1 MTYERLQKVMANRGM
16 ASRRESEEYIRSGY
30 VWVNGVQVTE
40 MGLRVDPAQTRI
52 ELRLPHTI
60 SYTTIAFYKPRGVVS
75 NLPQNGETE
84 IRDWLPDQY
93 KELSCVGRLDKDSE
107 GLILLT
113 NDGVLSRHLLTGYHE
128 REYIV
133 RVDQPFTKGME
144 ERLVGG
150 VTILGEAIRPIVINP
165 VGSHSFHIIL
175 TEGKNQHIRRLC
187 AKVGLHVVQL
197 KRIRIGSIVLG
208 GLEKGSYRE
217 VPPHAFDWLISTPS

>member
-1 MTYERLQKVMANRGM
+1 MSLERLQKVMANRGM
-16 ASRRESEEYIRSGY
+16 ASRRESEAYIQAGY

-40 MGLRVDPAQTRI
+40 LGTRVDPVHTRI
-52 ELRLPHTI
+52 ELRLPDTI
-60 SYTTIAFYKPRGVVS
+60 SYTTIAFNKPRGVVS
-75 NLPQNGETE
+75 NLPQYGETE
-84 IRDWLPDQY
+84 IRDCLPDLLQS
-93 KELSCVGRLDKDSE
+93 LSCVGRLDKDSE

-133 RVDQPFTKGME
+133 RVDQPFTKGMQ
-144 ERLVGG
+144 ERLEGG
-150 VTILGEAIRPIVINP
+150 VQILGEAIRPIIIHP
-165 VGSHSFHIIL
+165 VGTHSFHIIL

-208 GLEKGSYRE
+208 ALEKGAYRE
-217 VPPHAFDWLISTPS
+217 VPPHAFDWLFLPPG